1 LVICFYYYLDQYQFK
16 YGHTLRSQSSV
27 SGADELDGPPLDSPG
42 LSNGSETRAT
52 ASSLLDRGAGKPF
65 QCVLHSDSIS

>member
-1 LVICFYYYLDQYQFK
+1 VVHQYQTCYMLFHFLLLVICFYYYLDHYQFK

-52 ASSLLDRGAGKPF
+52 AS
-65 QCVLHSDSIS
+65 